1 MRKLVDSHL
10 FGRLNLS
17 FKCLAM
23 EREVPFPPNHLQEFL
38 SDTIFSGRPL
48 HGGRGLKPVGKVV
61 HAQHPRR
68 PLHGGRGLKHN
79 KTNQKG
85 AETKSPPSRGGV
97 G

>member
-38 SDTIFSGRPL
+38 SDTIFGGRPL
-48 HGGRGLKPVGKVV
+48 HGGVG
-61 HAQHPRR
+61 
-68 PLHGGRGLKHN
+68 
-79 KTNQKG
+79 
-85 AETKSPPSRGGV
+85 
-97 G
+97 